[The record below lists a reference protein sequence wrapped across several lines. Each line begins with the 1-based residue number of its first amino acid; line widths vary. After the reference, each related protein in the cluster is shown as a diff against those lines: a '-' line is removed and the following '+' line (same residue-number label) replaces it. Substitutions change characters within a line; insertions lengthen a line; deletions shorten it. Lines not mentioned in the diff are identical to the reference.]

1 MAAWLTNKRYGED
14 AAKDPRITH
23 RMELK
28 KKSMPV
34 QPVTQAPGAEQLRE
48 RRA

>member
-1 MAAWLTNKRYGED
+1 MAALLTNKRYGAD
-14 AAKDPRITH
+14 APKDPMMIH

-34 QPVTQAPGAEQLRE
+34 QQTTPVPGAEQLRE